1 MHLAQGMTTICNRKY
16 KPKYTKVNIAKW
28 EKGLI
33 DHNRQCKRI
42 GEPKMTFE
50 QYVDY
55 CHGIRP
61 KIDPRSRQ
69 AFKSM
74 DTSTSTQ
81 NSAYRETKHY
91 PSAMEEQMKA
101 GTFNTDS
108 MSKGTKKEPMMYT
121 GDLITGI
128 ATMHKSNA
136 VPVMKG
142 TTQAVDIARMRR

>member
-1 MHLAQGMTTICNRKY
+1 MTMHLAQGLNTIRNRKY
-16 KPKYTKVNIAKW
+16 KPKMTKANIAKW

-33 DHNRQCKRI
+33 DHNKQCKRM
-42 GEPKMTFE
+42 GDPKLTFE

-55 CHGIRP
+55 CHGISP
-61 KIDPRSRQ
+61 KKDLRADRSTFTVR
-69 AFKSM
+69 KSLA
-74 DTSTSTQ
+74 Q
-81 NSAYRETKHY
+81 QQIEEFNKKY
-91 PSAMEEQMKA
+91 PSQP
-101 GTFNTDS
+101 
-108 MSKGTKKEPMMYT
+108 MSPTGNHNCGKKETMKYT

>member
-1 MHLAQGMTTICNRKY
+1 MTMHLAQGMTTICNRKY

-74 DTSTSTQ
+74 DTSTQ

-108 MSKGTKKEPMMYT
+108 MSKGTKKEPTMYT

>member
-1 MHLAQGMTTICNRKY
+1 MTMHLAQGMTTTCNRKY

-74 DTSTSTQ
+74 DTSTQ